1 MLEEIREQPDVLER
15 VLAAC
20 AGSLRELAEDARGC
34 RLHFVGCGDMYFAGA
49 QTAALARELFGLD
62 VRAWRSMDLRWAA
75 RHLTPRDL
83 VVCAS
88 VSGRTPRTLEAA
100 QLAQAAG
107 ARVVG
112 ISDNPDS
119 PLDQTL
125 DACLILG
132 TAPAEELTR
141 IAYAGYKSHVAQTQT
156 FTAVL
161 AAELL
166 LCATFTG
173 DPRAIENLPSRV
185 RGMLPEL
192 DATTARLAGPF
203 LQGAANV
210 LVLGSG
216 PHLPLARYGAAK
228 LLEFAIPAQAQCLEE
243 ANHLDCFV
251 ADAATRAIFLAAD
264 PAAFARTEELLGPW
278 RELGVCSL
286 VLSRPTPSTAA
297 THLPL
302 PAGELLDGLL
312 AECLSLQCLAAH
324 GVSAL
329 GRDPDQWLGGRRT
342 ELVQSVSARTIR
354 DSKLW
359 QAWGWT

>member
-1 MLEEIREQPDVLER
+1 M
-15 VLAAC
+15 
-20 AGSLRELAEDARGC
+20 
-34 RLHFVGCGDMYFAGA
+34 HFAGA
-49 QTAALARELFGLD
+49 QAAALARELFGLD

-75 RHLTPRDL
+75 RHFTPRDL

-100 QLAQAAG
+100 QLAREAG
-107 ARVVG
+107 ARVLG

-119 PLDQTL
+119 PLDRAL
-125 DACLILG
+125 YGCLILG
-132 TAPAEELTR
+132 TAPAGDLTR
-141 IAYAGYKSHVAQTQT
+141 IAYAGYKNHVAQTQT
-156 FTAVL
+156 FTCVL
-161 AAELL
+161 AVELL
-166 LCATFTG
+166 LCATFAE
-173 DPRAIENLPSRV
+173 DSPAIDDLPSRM

-192 DATTARLAGPF
+192 EANAERLAGPF
-203 LQGAANV
+203 LQGGANV

-228 LLEFAIPAQAQCLEE
+228 FLEFAIPAQAQCLEE

-264 PAAFARTEELLGPW
+264 PASLARTEELLGPW
-278 RELGVCSL
+278 AELGVESL
-286 VLSRPTPSTAA
+286 VLSPHASSSA
-297 THLPL
+297 TTHMSLPM
-302 PAGELLDGLL
+302 GDLLEGVL

-359 QAWGWT
+359 SGPG